1 MSSEKL
7 IIISSEDKDN
17 DSSTSNS
24 DFVVNLKEK
33 YYTQNVLKTLVKEA
47 TVPNVFPNIR
57 GEDYGTSQNNVIRF
71 LEGGV
76 QRATFLP
83 EGQYIISAITAS
95 PPDPWDFVAQLQD
108 AINTAAAG
116 ANLVVTYNELTGKLG
131 FELLAGSSI
140 TLQTNQSNG
149 SSISDVLGLTSDLF
163 IPFGLGSPVYPAG
176 TVQLSGYQNVYLH
189 SKEIADTNAIDGDFG
204 LISVVEPISLADTE
218 FNSYAYKQN
227 NDDELAQILYEQPR
241 NLSRIRVTLRD
252 NLGNI
257 LPVGTAKINFVLKS
271 YLASG

>member
-1 MSSEKL
+1 MSGEKL

-57 GEDYGTSQNNVIRF
+57 GSDYGTSRNNIIRF

-83 EGQYIISAITAS
+83 EGQYIISVITAS
-95 PPDPWDFVAQLQD
+95 PPEPWDFLAQLNIL
-108 AINTAAAG
+108 INAETATAVV
-116 ANLVVTYNELTGKLG
+116 VVTYNELTNKLE
-131 FELLAGSSI
+131 FEVTAGADV
-140 TLQTNQSNG
+140 TFQTKADG
-149 SSISDVLGLTSDLF
+149 SSISDVLGLTNSLF
-163 IPFGLGSPVYPAG
+163 VPSGLGAPLPAQG

-189 SKEIADTNAIDGDFG
+189 SKEVADTNAIDGDFG

-218 FNSYAYKQN
+218 YNSYSYKMN
-227 NDDELAQILYEQPR
+227 CDDELAQILYEQPR

-257 LPVGTAKINFVLKS
+257 LPIGTAKINFVLKS

>member
-57 GEDYGTSQNNVIRF
+57 GEDYGTSQNNIIRF
-71 LEGGV
+71 LEGAV
-76 QRATFLP
+76 QRTAILP

-95 PPDPWDFVAQLQD
+95 PPDPWDFVAQLNIL
-108 AINTAAAG
+108 INAETATA
-116 ANLVVTYNELTGKLG
+116 VVEVTYNELTNKLE
-131 FELLAGSSI
+131 FEVTAGADV
-140 TLQTNQSNG
+140 TFQTNADG
-149 SSISDVLGLTSDLF
+149 SSISDVLGLTNSLF
-163 IPFGLGSPVYPAG
+163 VPSGLGSPLPAQG

-218 FNSYAYKQN
+218 YNSYAYKMN
-227 NDDELAQILYEQPR
+227 CDDELAQILYEQPR

-257 LPVGTAKINFVLKS
+257 LPIGTAKINFVLKS

>member
-57 GEDYGTSQNNVIRF
+57 GQDYGTSQNNIIRF

-83 EGQYIISAITAS
+83 EGQYIISAITAT
-95 PPDPWDFVAQLQD
+95 PPDPWDFVAQLNIL
-108 AINTAAAG
+108 INAETATSVV
-116 ANLVVTYNELTGKLG
+116 VVTYNELTNKLE
-131 FELLAGSSI
+131 FEVTAGPNV
-140 TLQTNQSNG
+140 TFQTKADG
-149 SSISDVLGLTSDLF
+149 SSISDVLGLTNSLF
-163 IPFGLGSPVYPAG
+163 VPSGLGAPLPAQG

-218 FNSYAYKQN
+218 YNSYAYKQN

-241 NLSRIRVTLRD
+241 NLSRIRITLRD
-252 NLGNI
+252 NLGNV
-257 LPVGTAKINFVLKS
+257 LPIGTAKINLVLKA

>member
-57 GEDYGTSQNNVIRF
+57 GSDYGTSSNNIIRF
-71 LEGGV
+71 LEGAT
-76 QRATFLP
+76 QRATILP
-83 EGQYIISAITAS
+83 EGQYIISAITAV
-95 PPDPWDFVAQLQD
+95 PPEPWDFVAQLNLL
-108 AINTAAAG
+108 INAETATA
-116 ANLVVTYNELTGKLG
+116 VVEVTYNELTNKLE
-131 FELLAGSSI
+131 FEVTAGADI
-140 TLQTNQSNG
+140 LFQTKADG
-149 SSISDVLGLTSDLF
+149 SSISDVLGLTDNLF
-163 IPFGLGSPVYPAG
+163 VPSGLGAPLPADG
-176 TVQLSGYQNVYLH
+176 TVQLAGYQNVYLH

-218 FNSYAYKQN
+218 YNSYSYKMN
-227 NDDELAQILYEQPR
+227 CDDELAQILYEQPR

-252 NLGNI
+252 NQGNI
-257 LPVGTAKINFVLKS
+257 LPIGTCKINFVLKA

>member
-95 PPDPWDFVAQLQD
+95 PPDPWDFVAQLED
-108 AINTAAAG
+108 AINTAATG
-116 ANLVVTYNELTGKLG
+116 SNLVVSYNELTGKLG
-131 FELLAGSSI
+131 FELIGGSSI

-189 SKEIADTNAIDGDFG
+189 SKEIADTNA
-204 LISVVEPISLADTE
+204 
-218 FNSYAYKQN
+218 KQN

-241 NLSRIRVTLRD
+241 NLSRIRITLRD